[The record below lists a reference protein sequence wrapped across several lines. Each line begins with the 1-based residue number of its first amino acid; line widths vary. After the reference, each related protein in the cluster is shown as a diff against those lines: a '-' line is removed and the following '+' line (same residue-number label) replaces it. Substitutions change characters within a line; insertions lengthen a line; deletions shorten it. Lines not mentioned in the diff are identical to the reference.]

1 MIEGMTDD
9 EIMERRATKELCQRQ
24 LKTIKDLNQTLDY
37 ARQELRKTDRR
48 VAEIVDRTRL
58 TQKEREA
65 LRDCIHAYGLVD
77 DDEECASLANTLRGL
92 LERLK

>member
-48 VAEIVDRTRL
+48 VAEIVDRTL
-58 TQKEREA
+58 
-65 LRDCIHAYGLVD
+65 
-77 DDEECASLANTLRGL
+77 
-92 LERLK
+92 